1 MNIKKNTKCIR
12 KFALYKNICSF
23 RHDFPNNKSVNN
35 FITIITIKKQST
47 IIYTPKKVFINSIL
61 NSRHDINCSF
71 QQLTTLKLP
80 FRIFQAYWS

>member
-1 MNIKKNTKCIR
+1 MYKKICIVQ
-12 KFALYKNICSF
+12 KYMFIQTS
-23 RHDFPNNKSVNN
+23 HDFPNNKSVNN